1 MSRRGGAPLPPAGA
15 ASAGRAKGYALV
27 VVSYLVMGS
36 IGALVDLSRAPE
48 SMLLV
53 LRMGTAGLV
62 LGVLFTRR
70 ASLRELR
77 QPGVPVRLA
86 AMVLFDAGGLLL
98 FFTALR
104 LTTVAIAMF
113 LLFMSP
119 IWVAMLAPR
128 LLRQRTDPWVY
139 PAFAIAFVGLVIILL
154 PEVTGGVVHIS
165 AVGIAVAL
173 CAGFFYTGFLLT
185 MGSLTKLVRSS
196 TLVTFESFLD
206 ALVLLPLA
214 LWQVIGGGYHLT
226 GRDFLVA
233 GILGVVCTA
242 FAYTIWTEGVRLVP
256 VTHVSILG
264 YLEPLSAPLYALL
277 LLGERLSRWTF
288 LGGALIIGAGI
299 LVVTRGGSRVSE
311 LEAAAEPPG

>member
-1 MSRRGGAPLPPAGA
+1 VSRRGGAPPPSAGVA
-15 ASAGRAKGYALV
+15 PAGRAKGYAFV

-36 IGALVDLSRAPE
+36 IGALVNLSRAPE

-53 LRMGTAGLV
+53 LRMGIAGLV

-70 ASLRELR
+70 GSLRELR
-77 QPGVPVRLA
+77 QPGVPLRLA
-86 AMVLFDAGGLLL
+86 AMVFFDAGGLLL

-104 LTTVAIAMF
+104 ITNVAIGMF

-139 PAFAIAFVGLVIILL
+139 PAVAAAFVGLVVILV
-154 PEVTGGVVHIS
+154 PDMIGGSVHIS
-165 AVGIAVAL
+165 AIGVAVAL
-173 CAGFFYTGFLLT
+173 SAGFFYTGFMLT
-185 MGSLTKLVRSS
+185 MGWLTKRVRSA
-196 TLVTFESFLD
+196 TLVTCESILD

-214 LWQVIGGGYHLT
+214 LWQVLGSRYHLS
-226 GRDFLVA
+226 GRDLLVA
-233 GILGVVCTA
+233 AILGVVCTA
-242 FAYTIWTEGVRLVP
+242 FAYTIWTEGVRRVP
-256 VTHVSILG
+256 VAHASVLG

-277 LLGERLSRWTF
+277 LLGERPTSWT
-288 LGGALIIGAGI
+288 LVGGVFIIGAGV
-299 LVVTRGGSRVSE
+299 LVVTRGGGQVGE